1 MKRHADGTWRNS
13 NKPIVVS
20 VEVQRARFVEAETLH
35 LKKMGLSFQDIADQI
50 TSIGRGQAQPMTKI
64 AEGIIFPADYRI
76 SKQACHR
83 AIKKRLLA
91 NPLLNW
97 RNCGRSMM
105 RAARI
110 CG

>member
-13 NKPIVVS
+13 NKPIVIS
-20 VEVQRARFVEAETLH
+20 IDVQRARFVEAETLH
-35 LKKMGLSFQDIADQI
+35 LKKMGLSFQDIADRI

-64 AEGIIFPADYRI
+64 AEGISCQADYRI

-83 AIKKRLLA
+83 AVKKAIAR

-105 RAARI
+105 RAVRT
-110 CG
+110 C